1 MNTKT
6 RDLMR
11 RLDEGMVYRFFEGG
25 GMDDEMHDLLR
36 RDICQA
42 REDLAPDFY
51 MLTQK
56 GKDLLCAEDKNAEKV
71 AKHAAE
77 KKADRRF
84 QLANSV
90 ISAIIGSVVTLLVE
104 HFPEIT
110 TFFQHLFAP

>member
-1 MNTKT
+1 MDSKT

-11 RLDEGMVYRFFEGG
+11 HLNKGMVYHFFED

-36 RDICQA
+36 RNICQA

-56 GKDLLCAEDKNAEKV
+56 GKNLLCAEDKNAEKV

-90 ISAIIGSVVTLLVE
+90 IAAIVGSAVTLLVE
-104 HFPEIT
+104 HFSEII
-110 TFFQHLFAP
+110 TFFQHFLAP